1 MRQLCRSAGGLEA
14 GRPYAGHG
22 FSPGVRALALAT
34 AMGVALALAPTSA
47 APGEPLAESGIL
59 AVHQRISLP
68 TATGDAFDAVIE
80 VGIQD
85 GWLTV
90 DLRRAP
96 LAAVLRMIGDRA
108 GLRVRLHGE
117 LGGPITAA
125 FTALA
130 LDQGI
135 RRLIRGHSFAL
146 TYAPSRDG
154 AGQPVLTEVRVYG
167 AAAADG
173 AAVRMGATGPPR
185 PEPSAAA
192 MVEAVA
198 EQERAERMEGVAT
211 LAQLGD
217 AASVPAL
224 AQVLATEPDAFVR
237 AKAVRVLGH
246 VGGEPALAT
255 LATALADPERAVRLQ
270 AIQAFGKVAGAGADA
285 TLAAVVANDRDPVVR
300 RQAVQTLATLGTPEA
315 SRALGVAAA
324 DPSALVR
331 QAVPAAR
338 PPAP

>member
-1 MRQLCRSAGGLEA
+1 MWS
-14 GRPYAGHG
+14 
-22 FSPGVRALALAT
+22 
-34 AMGVALALAPTSA
+34 ALALAPTSA

-59 AVHQRISLP
+59 AAHQSSSLP
-68 TATGDAFDAVIE
+68 TATGDAPDAVIV
-80 VGIQD
+80 VGIQH

-96 LAAVLRMIGDRA
+96 LAEVLWMIGDRA
-108 GLRVRLHGE
+108 GLRVLLHGE

-167 AAAADG
+167 ATPADG
-173 AAVRMGATGPPR
+173 AAVRPGATGPPR

-192 MVEAVA
+192 MAEAAA
-198 EQERAERMEGVAT
+198 EQEQTERMEGVAT

-224 AQVLATEPDAFVR
+224 AQALATEPDAFVR

-255 LATALADPERAVRLQ
+255 LKRWPVTVSYFDKTA
-270 AIQAFGKVAGAGADA
+270 
-285 TLAAVVANDRDPVVR
+285 RDDQLPVYSIRFEVYENG
-300 RQAVQTLATLGTPEA
+300 V
-315 SRALGVAAA
+315 SRALMLDYNDFAISGELTSLELRN
-324 DPSALVR
+324 SAPCR
-331 QAVPAAR
+331 
-338 PPAP
+338 